1 MPAAT
6 RVKMSGTEKK
16 VNGTTY
22 NISSIKRVTRKF
34 LHGSFTLSSFET
46 TAKKCTKKVCCPYIV
61 VLLVVFLSFH
71 CFGTKRRTWPHMK
84 TLFMTIAGW
93 HHFTTAYT
101 RILQLVL
108 CFFFGKLG
116 LLFSNP
122 SEIDNS
128 GSCRQMSSSW
138 KWHIPMKILLWWS
151 SEF

>member
-61 VLLVVFLSFH
+61 VLLVVFFVVSLLWDQTEDMTSYENTFYDNSTMASFH
-71 CFGTKRRTWPHMK
+71 HSLYQNPS
-84 TLFMTIAGW
+84 AG
-93 HHFTTAYT
+93 
-101 RILQLVL
+101 VV
-108 CFFFGKLG
+108 FFFLA
-116 LLFSNP
+116 N
-122 SEIDNS
+122 
-128 GSCRQMSSSW
+128 
-138 KWHIPMKILLWWS
+138 
-151 SEF
+151 